1 MKPLLSAICET
12 GERFEA
18 ASRVLG
24 QTVAVDVM
32 RILERDAALG
42 LMEPSIW
49 SPNRHCR
56 LVRAQD
62 GWMAVSLARDDD
74 VRCVPAWTECALGDD
89 PWQAVIAY
97 LARTSCAAV
106 LERSQL
112 LHLPVAHCNEARNEA
127 SNEAGPVKLTGL
139 SGAIGRRDKMLK
151 AIDLSA
157 LWAGPL
163 CGALLAAAGVEV
175 TRIESPTRP
184 DPTRQAAPDLHN
196 RLNGQKRSLS
206 MRLDD
211 PKLFDAIAD
220 ADIVITSGR
229 PHALARL
236 GLTEKALFA
245 ANPALIWVAI
255 TAHGWRGEAAMRTG
269 FGDDCAAAGG
279 LLSWHE
285 DAPQFMGDALADPL
299 TGLDAALGVAR
310 AVNAGHTG
318 LLDVALAA
326 TAARYACAIG
336 LR

>member
-1 MKPLLSAICET
+1 MKQLLSAISET

-24 QTVAVDVM
+24 QSVAVDAM

-42 LMEPSIW
+42 LTEPGIW

-56 LVRAQD
+56 LVEAQD

-74 VRCVPAWTECALGDD
+74 RRCVPAWTECPLGDD

-97 LARTSCAAV
+97 LARTSCAAA
-106 LERSQL
+106 LERSQM
-112 LHLPVAHCNEARNEA
+112 LHLPVAQCNEAHPA
-127 SNEAGPVKLTGL
+127 KLTGL
-139 SGAIGRRDKMLK
+139 SGTIDRRGKMLK

-184 DPTRQAAPDLHN
+184 DPTRHAAPDLHN

-206 MRLDD
+206 MGLDD
-211 PKLFDAIAD
+211 PKLFDAIAVT
-220 ADIVITSGR
+220 DILITSGR

-279 LLSWHE
+279 LLSWH
-285 DAPQFMGDALADPL
+285 DGTPQFMGDALADPL
-299 TGLDAALGVAR
+299 TGLEAALGVAH
-310 AVNAGHTG
+310 AVNAGHSG
-318 LLDVALAA
+318 LLDAALAA
-326 TAARYACAIG
+326 TAARYACAMG